1 MKFLILSVS
10 AGGGHIHAAFALKKY
25 IAKYLEG
32 SQVKMLDTIK
42 YLNPFLDKVLI
53 GGYLKTLKVSPALFG
68 KLYNFT
74 EKDDNL
80 ASLSNKINEFMAYK
94 LIPIIED
101 FNPDVIICTHPFPTE
116 MVSILKSKESLKTPM
131 LCILTDY
138 APHSFW
144 IRPQVNSYVV
154 SNSDMVDEMVRRG
167 VNRENI
173 YDLGIPV
180 DPDFIRNFDKIET
193 LNELNLSLNKKTILI
208 MGGSLGIGKIED
220 IYEALSK
227 SRANIQIIIITGNNK
242 KLYSKL
248 LELAEDSYV
257 ETRILGYT
265 RDVNR
270 YMQASDLLLTKP
282 GGLTITE
289 ALICRVPLAVFSPIP
304 GQEEKNEDFLLK
316 HNLAIS
322 IRDSENCLGIIESLI
337 SNPELLQAMKDNCNK
352 FSKPSSGK
360 DICNLLINLINKNQK
375 IDVNNADYRN

>member
-10 AGGGHIHAAFALKKY
+10 AGGGHIHAAYALKKY
-25 IAKYLEG
+25 ITQYEEG
-32 SQVKMLDTIK
+32 SQVELLDTIK

-80 ASLSNKINEFMAYK
+80 ASLSNKLNEFMAYK
-94 LIPIIED
+94 LIPIIES

-144 IRPQVNSYVV
+144 IRPQVDSYIV
-154 SNSDMVDEMVRRG
+154 SNSDMIEEMVKRG
-167 VNRENI
+167 VKRENI

-180 DPDFIRNFDKIET
+180 DPDFMKTFDKNET
-193 LNELNLSLNKKTILI
+193 LNELNLSLHKKTILI
-208 MGGSLGIGKIED
+208 MGGSLGFGKIEK
-220 IYEALSK
+220 IYESLSK
-227 SRANIQIIIITGNNK
+227 SNANIQIIIITGNNK

-248 LELAEDSYV
+248 LEIAEISNV

-265 RDVNR
+265 KEVNR

-289 ALICRVPLAVFSPIP
+289 ALICRIPLAIFSPLP

-322 IRDSENCLGIIESLI
+322 IHDIENCCVTIENLI
-337 SNPELLQAMKDNCNK
+337 SNPELLDTMKNNCSN
-352 FSKPSSGK
+352 FSKPYSGK
-360 DICNLLINLINKNQK
+360 NICELLINLINKNQK
-375 IDVNNADYRN
+375 IDINNADYSN